1 MVSIDLS
8 VEDAGRTAGA
18 LLTVAALTKDADLT
32 RVASD
37 IREQVTGQP
46 LIPRE

>member
-1 MVSIDLS
+1 MVTIELT

-18 LLTVAALTKDADLT
+18 LLTVAALTSDEGL
-32 RVASD
+32 RQLASD